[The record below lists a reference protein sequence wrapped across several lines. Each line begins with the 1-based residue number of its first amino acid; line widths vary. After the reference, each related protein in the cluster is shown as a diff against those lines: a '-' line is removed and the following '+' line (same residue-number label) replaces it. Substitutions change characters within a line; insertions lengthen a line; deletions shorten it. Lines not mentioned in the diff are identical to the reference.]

1 MTDRSVTHATFS
13 LERTYDRPP
22 AETFAAWAD
31 PATKARWFTG
41 ASGAEHELDFRVGGR
56 EITAT
61 PREGRSA
68 LTFTSDYEE
77 IVPGERI
84 VYTSTLRDAETV
96 VTVSMTTVEL
106 AADGQGTH
114 LRLTEAG
121 AFLDGHEQP
130 DWREQGT
137 GTQLDALGAEL
148 R

>member
-1 MTDRSVTHATFS
+1 M
-13 LERTYDRPP
+13 
-22 AETFAAWAD
+22 
-31 PATKARWFTG
+31 
-41 ASGAEHELDFRVGGR
+41 
-56 EITAT
+56 
-61 PREGRSA
+61 
-68 LTFTSDYEE
+68 
-77 IVPGERI
+77 PGERI

-114 LRLTEAG
+114 LRLTESG

-130 DWREQGT
+130 GWREQGT